1 MPSSAS
7 PHMNPRTCFR
17 PFRTARALMI
27 YTAVSFRGDAEATVS
42 EALTLLS
49 FAQYAVAGMV
59 RSFLMRQDMT

>member
-1 MPSSAS
+1 M
-7 PHMNPRTCFR
+7 
-17 PFRTARALMI
+17 ARALTI

-49 FAQYAVAGMV
+49 FAQYAVAGIV